1 MMRRIA
7 FILVVAFGALLLGSC
22 SAERQAAKL
31 REKIRFEGIEQITP
45 HGLSGVDVVVSM
57 VNESHHKITLEEAE
71 VTLSYKRNK
80 VLMLQLRDKVEL
92 PKRFEGT
99 LNISNRMKIYDPLSA
114 MFVLGRLGTKRFDDM
129 SVTIDAKVK
138 VGPVR
143 KNIFVAD
150 MELQKFLSKFALSTD
165 AGRADL
171 ID

>member
-7 FILVVAFGALLLGSC
+7 FILLVALGALLLGSC
-22 SAERQAAKL
+22 SAERQAEKL

-45 HGLSGVDVVVSM
+45 HGMSGVDVEVSV
-57 VNESHHKITLEEAE
+57 VNETRHKITLEEAE
-71 VTLSYKRNK
+71 LTLSYNRNK
-80 VLMLQLRDKVEL
+80 VLMLQLRDAVEL

-99 LNISNRMKIYDPLSA
+99 LKASTRMKVYDPLSA

-150 MELQKFLSKFALSTD
+150 MELQKFLSKFALSTEE
-165 AGRADL
+165 AEQ
-171 ID
+171 I